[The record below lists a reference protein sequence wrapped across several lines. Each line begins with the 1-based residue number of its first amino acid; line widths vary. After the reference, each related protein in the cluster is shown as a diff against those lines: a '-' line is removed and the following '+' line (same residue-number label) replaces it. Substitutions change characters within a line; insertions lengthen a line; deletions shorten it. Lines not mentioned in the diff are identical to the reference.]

1 MTNMKKYIKN
11 LREKSLID
19 VSVKAEKLILE
30 RLGENGCCE
39 DDEGRIH
46 AFSAQDIWE
55 QCRKI
60 IEANPPRIDIP
71 DFLKSETEKA
81 GF

>member
-1 MTNMKKYIKN
+1 MTNMKKYIKD
-11 LREKSLID
+11 LREKSFID

-30 RLGENGCCE
+30 RFGKNGCCE

-46 AFSAQDIWE
+46 AFSDQDIWE

-60 IEANPPRIDIP
+60 IEANPSPVSLP
-71 DFLKSETEKA
+71 DFLKNKEQ